1 MITLRQRLPAAAL
14 ALVLA
19 LIVATPTLASAAS
32 APPHTPT
39 PAPTASPYPTYT
51 PYPSP
56 TRVPPSPSPSPS
68 PSPTPAATIGGA
80 VSSGSTCGATA
91 LAIPLP
97 LGNGVCIDFWGVIHQ
112 GLSSVW
118 NGLVTLVATQIHDL
132 TDAIL
137 APLTRTDNPTANHGL
152 AAVETTLATDASDAF
167 AVVFG
172 IAVLWVTRPSW
183 FGNIAEGIALLWR
196 SALVLAALH
205 SYDTLVNIWLGA
217 VNGLSSDIGTSTLH
231 DMGHSG
237 IALLLA
243 PVLLIFVGI
252 ERAVTLHVFAF
263 MYEIG
268 PLAVVL
274 FAWPPAADIAR
285 AWLRAFAYLSLL
297 GPAYAV
303 MLGVIVSLEGQ
314 GNGRPGGP
322 IGGILWND
330 VMLVGGLLVLAL
342 VPAIVAG
349 LLSAVSHVGA
359 GGLEKVIAT
368 GAKIA
373 AL

>member
-1 MITLRQRLPAAAL
+1 MKALLLPLGLMVALVMALLPSVGSAAAPPPRTPRPTPT
-14 ALVLA
+14 
-19 LIVATPTLASAAS
+19 ATPTATTI
-32 APPHTPT
+32 PRPT
-39 PAPTASPYPTYT
+39 
-51 PYPSP
+51 
-56 TRVPPSPSPSPS
+56 PS
-68 PSPTPAATIGGA
+68 PSPTPPALVG
-80 VSSGSTCGATA
+80 VSSDTA
-91 LAIPLP
+91 CAAGLHIPLP
-97 LGNGVCIDFWGVIHQ
+97 LGQGVCVDIWGVIQQ
-112 GLSSVW
+112 GWAAFWGGVASIL
-118 NGLVTLVATQIHDL
+118 ATQIRAL

-152 AAVETTLATDASDAF
+152 AAVETTLASDATDAF

-172 IAVLWVTRPSW
+172 VAVLWVARPGW
-183 FGNIAEGIALLWR
+183 FGTIAEGIALLWR
-196 SALVLAALH
+196 SALVLAALR
-205 SYDTLVNIWLGA
+205 SYDTLVNVWLGA
-217 VNGLSSDIGTSTLH
+217 VNALARDIGAATMH
-231 DMGHSG
+231 DLGHSG

-243 PVLLIFVGI
+243 PVLLIVVGL

-268 PLAVVL
+268 PLALVL
-274 FAWPPAADIAR
+274 FAWPPAADIGR

-297 GPAYAV
+297 GPAYAL
-303 MLGVIVSLEGQ
+303 MLSVIVSLEGQ

-322 IGGILWND
+322 IGGIVWND
-330 VMLVGGLLVLAL
+330 IMLVGGLLVLAL

-349 LLSAVSHVGA
+349 LLSAVSHAGA